1 MLFKNNYQVRPLIE
15 DRFDRS
21 YSFRSIDNHWRI
33 QEFSWGAI
41 TASAERKPQSGLGAL
56 HPVKSRGKAPGGGQG
71 ASPLPGAD
79 DMFAL
84 LDYIC
89 ELVLTPITSY

>member
-41 TASAERKPQSGLGAL
+41 TASAEREPQSGLAGAL
-56 HPVKSRGKAPGGGQG
+56 TPVRSRGEAPGGGR
-71 ASPLPGAD
+71 AD

-89 ELVLTPITSY
+89 ELILTPVTSY